1 MFRIRYPSRVERGT
15 DMQDQDC
22 VTTAKALKARAA
34 KLLTQARETN
44 DPWFVEQLSRLAE
57 DLDEYADA
65 LETQAARDFGVS
77 GVLAVPPVRG

>member
-1 MFRIRYPSRVERGT
+1 LSSGGT

-22 VTTAKALKARAA
+22 VASAKALKARAA
-34 KLLTQARETN
+34 EFLTQARETN

-77 GVLAVPPVRG
+77 RVLAVPPVRG